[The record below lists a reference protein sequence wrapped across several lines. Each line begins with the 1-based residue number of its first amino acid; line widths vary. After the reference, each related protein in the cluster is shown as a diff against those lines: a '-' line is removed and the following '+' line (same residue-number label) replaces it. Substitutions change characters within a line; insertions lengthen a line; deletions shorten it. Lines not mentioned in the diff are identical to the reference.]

1 MALSLTFRPG
11 AILVSGGTG
20 RVGEGTTRR
29 LAEGGVP
36 VVFTYRHGRER
47 AEAIQRELR
56 GAGCQVQAVELDLSD
71 HASIEAAFDTARD
84 FGGGIAAVVSA
95 GGPMV
100 PFGRIADLPAERL
113 ETFLRQDAVGIFRLV
128 ARAVSE
134 FRMTGGGPIVIC
146 TTIANFRVV
155 DFDGA
160 SPFSKG
166 AIEALI
172 RQVAAEEAHHN
183 IRCNGV
189 AVSWVN
195 DLDPDAQ
202 IEAMAQVP
210 EPEFSHIVSIVRQIE
225 AQTRVQR
232 PSRAA
237 EAGDLFAFL
246 ASDQAR
252 YVTGQTIGF
261 DGGFSL

>member
-1 MALSLTFRPG
+1 MALTLSFKNG
-11 AILVSGGTG
+11 AALVSGGTG
-20 RVGEGTTRR
+20 RVGEGTVRR

-36 VVFTYRHGRER
+36 VVFTFRSGRDR
-47 AEAIQRELR
+47 AGEIEDELQS
-56 GAGCQVQAVELDLSD
+56 AGHRVCAVELDLSD
-71 HASIEAAFDTARD
+71 DASIEAAFAATRD
-84 FGGGIAAVVSA
+84 FGGGIAAVISA

-100 PFGRIADLPAERL
+100 PFGRLADLPTDRL
-113 ETFLRQDAVGIFRLV
+113 ETFVRQDAMGIFRLV
-128 ARAVSE
+128 SRAVAE
-134 FRMTGGGPIVIC
+134 FRETGGGPIVIC

-172 RQVAAEEAHHN
+172 RQVAAEEAGHD

-195 DLDPDAQ
+195 DLNPDAQ
-202 IEAMAQVP
+202 IAAMAQVP

-225 AQTRVQR
+225 AQTRLQR
-232 PSRAA
+232 PARGE

-252 YVTGQTIGF
+252 YVSGQTIGF